1 MKNQTR
7 SYLFAL
13 TTVLLWSTSATAFK
27 IALRDLNNIQL
38 LLIANFSSLLVF
50 FFILFFQGKMNL
62 LRQIK
67 MADIGLS
74 ALQGLLNPF
83 AYYLIL
89 FKAYSMLPAQV
100 AQPTNFVW
108 PIVLMLLSVP
118 LLKQPLR
125 LMGVISLLISFG
137 GVFILGT
144 QGQLSSFKIAES
156 MGLML
161 SLTTAVIWSLFWI
174 LNLRDKRDDLLKL
187 FLSFTFSMIYIV
199 LTAICMGDSESVL
212 SKPMIP
218 AIYIGLF
225 EMGFSFVFWLKAL
238 QYSESTGKVANLI
251 YLTPFASMLII
262 HLVLHEKLYY
272 TSVAGLCLIIAGILI
287 GQIKSNKS

>member
-262 HLVLHEKLYY
+262 HLVLHEKLYF

-287 GQIKSNKS
+287 GQIKSNQS